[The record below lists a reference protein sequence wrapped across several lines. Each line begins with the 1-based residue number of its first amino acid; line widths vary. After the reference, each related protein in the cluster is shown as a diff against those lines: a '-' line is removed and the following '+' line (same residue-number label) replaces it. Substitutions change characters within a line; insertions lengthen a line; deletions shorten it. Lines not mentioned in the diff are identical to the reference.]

1 MIPIRDDAPHY
12 ATPWVNYFLI
22 ALNTL
27 VFLFELT
34 LGPHHLG
41 AFLFS
46 FGLVPANLTAG
57 LHAGAYAAALLPV
70 LTSMFLHAGWLHI
83 IFNMWWLWIF
93 GDNVE
98 DWLGHFPYLIFYLLS
113 GLGASLVHIM
123 FNLGSQVPSV
133 GASGAIAGVMG
144 AYFVLFPSA
153 RVLTLIPVFPIL
165 VSFTW
170 LLSPSARVLMLV
182 FFLFI
187 LFIWLVFPSARVLR
201 SIFFFFVWLPAWLI
215 LGYWFVLQFLSGAAT
230 SIAAGGQGSS
240 GGIAVWAHVGGF
252 LTGVAM
258 IKLFPRRARR
268 YSSTAWQ

>member
-12 ATPWVNYFLI
+12 TTPWVNYFLI

-27 VFLFELT
+27 VFLFELA
-34 LGPHHLG
+34 LGPRHLD

-46 FGLVPANLTAG
+46 FGMVPAHLTAA
-57 LHAGAYAAALLPV
+57 LRAGAYAAALLPV

-93 GDNVE
+93 GDNIE
-98 DWLGHFPYLIFYLLS
+98 DALGHFRYLIFYLLS
-113 GLGASLVHIM
+113 GLGAALVHIM

-153 RVLTLIPVFPIL
+153 RVLTFIF
-165 VSFTW
+165 
-170 LLSPSARVLMLV
+170 V
-182 FFLFI
+182 FFT
-187 LFIWLVFPSARVLR
+187 
-201 SIFFFFVWLPAWLI
+201 WLPAWLI

-230 SIAAGGQGSS
+230 SLTAQQGSS

-252 LTGVAM
+252 LTGVVM
-258 IKLFPRRARR
+258 IKLFPRRAPR
-268 YSSTAWQ
+268 YRFTAW